1 MQRVAIIE
9 PVVSREN
16 YDIEVIFGVVVSQ
29 KMLKRKWKNFNIS
42 SLLLEI
48 NPLNPLRNARKD
60 FVWNGTHFVG

>member
-1 MQRVAIIE
+1 MQRVAIIK
-9 PVVSREN
+9 PVVSRED
-16 YDIEVIFGVVVSQ
+16 YDIESYFRRCGF
-29 KMLKRKWKNFNIS
+29 LKVKKKWKNFNIS